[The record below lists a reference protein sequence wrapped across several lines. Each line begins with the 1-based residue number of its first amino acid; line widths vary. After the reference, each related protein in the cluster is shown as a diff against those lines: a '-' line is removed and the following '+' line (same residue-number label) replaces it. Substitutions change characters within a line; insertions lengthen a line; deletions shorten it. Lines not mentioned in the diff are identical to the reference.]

1 MKKAKILLFLLITI
15 LSFMFVFANTEDAE
29 LNAEI
34 QKGKELTQ
42 KLQRGEITC
51 QNLTDEDFH
60 SIGEYAMELIVG
72 GSDHLLMNQ
81 MIERMHGKEAEKLM
95 HINMGKR
102 FSGCFSSS
110 TTTPFWSGQNF
121 GMPMMGPMMGYWWW
135 NFSNWR
141 GWNILGP
148 IFGIFGFL
156 WLLIILSFPILAL
169 VLLILTIIYLIKKL
183 KKKTKM
189 VRKIE
194 KQNQVLYQYEE
205 CGHFYETE
213 ELAKKCEEWC
223 KEHKSCNLEIIKYAV
238 KELF

>member
-1 MKKAKILLFLLITI
+1 MKKAKISLFLLIII
-15 LSFMFVFANTEDAE
+15 LSFGFVFAHSEDAE

-34 QKGKELTQ
+34 QKGKELVE

-60 SIGEYAMELIVG
+60 SIGEYAMELMVG

-81 MIERMHGKEAEKLM
+81 MIERMHGKEAEELM

-102 FSGCFSSS
+102 FSGCVGSS
-110 TTTPFWSGQNF
+110 TTTPFWPGQNF
-121 GMPMMGPMMGYWWW
+121 GMPMMGPMMHWNQPMMGYWWW

-148 IFGIFGFL
+148 IFGIFGSL
-156 WLLIILSFPILAL
+156 WLLIILSFPILVL

-183 KKKTKM
+183 KTEIKK
-189 VRKIE
+189 E
-194 KQNQVLYQYEE
+194 N
-205 CGHFYETE
+205 
-213 ELAKKCEEWC
+213 
-223 KEHKSCNLEIIKYAV
+223 
-238 KELF
+238 